1 MPLHMTKIAYG
12 CPSLEVLEERLAGHG
27 EHARIH
33 TRYRPTR
40 FAEILDGG
48 SLYWIV
54 QHRILAR
61 APILAFEETPEGR
74 WNIVIPSRL
83 TAVAPRP
90 KRAHQGWRYLAADK
104 APADLASFEGGE
116 ELPAALRA
124 ELGAL
129 GLV

>member
-12 CPSLEVLEERLAGHG
+12 CANLDMLADRLAGHG

-40 FAEILDGG
+40 FEEILDGG

-54 QHRILAR
+54 QHRIVAR
-61 APILAFEETPEGR
+61 APIFAFEETHEGR
-74 WNIVIPSRL
+74 WNIVTPSQL
-83 TAVAPRP
+83 TLVVPRG
-90 KRAHQGWRYLAADK
+90 KRAHQGWRYLAPDD

-116 ELPAALRA
+116 ELPPELRA

-129 GLV
+129 CLV